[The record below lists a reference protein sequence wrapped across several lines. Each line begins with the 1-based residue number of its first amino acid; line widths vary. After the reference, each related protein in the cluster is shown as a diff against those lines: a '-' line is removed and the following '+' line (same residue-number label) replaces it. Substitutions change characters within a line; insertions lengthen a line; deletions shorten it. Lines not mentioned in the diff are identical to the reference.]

1 VEKAVPFRVPLL
13 ALIGGLVAGGI
24 LLGLGDRAHAQP
36 DSDFKGKTVT
46 VYIGFGSGGG
56 YDQYARLFARHV
68 GRHIPGNP
76 TIVPSNMLGA
86 NGIVAANYLYT
97 SAARD
102 GTAIGFLYQAIAQDQ
117 VLLQTNVQYDATK
130 FNWIGRITS
139 TAEIMYT
146 WHRAPVQKVADLAT
160 RETVFGVAGPLI
172 ITYTRLLNSSIG
184 ARFKIVRGYKST
196 AEIHIAMERGEVEG
210 AYSSLSTV
218 RSGWN
223 QWLTDKQIN
232 ILVQMV
238 PERHPDLADVP
249 TIVELGKT
257 AEDRA
262 VMSFFAASGAV
273 GRSIVA
279 PPGVPPDRLEILR
292 TAFHATMRDPQFLA
306 EARQMKLDVEPLPGG
321 ELAKLAA
328 RVVGIGAA
336 ERERAQAMAK

>member
-1 VEKAVPFRVPLL
+1 MSYRVPLL
-13 ALIGGLVAGGI
+13 ALVGGLVTGGAV
-24 LLGLGDRAHAQP
+24 LGFGDRAHAQP
-36 DSDFKGKTVT
+36 ESDFKGKTIT
-46 VYIGFGSGGG
+46 IYIGFGSGGG

-76 TIVPSNMLGA
+76 TIVPSNMPGA
-86 NGIVAANYLYT
+86 NGIVAANYLYN
-97 SAARD
+97 SAAKD

-146 WHRAPVQKVADLAT
+146 WHRAPVQKVEDLAK

-172 ITYTRLLNSSIG
+172 VTYTRLLNSSIG

-223 QWLTDKQIN
+223 NWLTDKQIN

-257 AEDRA
+257 AEDKA
-262 VMSFFAASGAV
+262 VMNFFAASGAV
-273 GRSIVA
+273 GRSTVA
-279 PPGVPPDRLEILR
+279 PPGVAPDRLGILR

-306 EARQMKLDVEPLPGG
+306 EARQMKLDVEPLPGD
-321 ELAKLAA
+321 ELAKLAK
-328 RVVGIGAA
+328 RVVGVGAA